1 MKRYVAL
8 LRGINVGGN
17 NKVAMSKLRTLFS
30 SLGFGE
36 VSTYINSGNVIFTSI
51 IADTS
56 LLQRIIEKNIF
67 ESFRL
72 QIPILVRDSATIQKV
87 CKALPESLHNNKE
100 TKTDILFLWDRYAN
114 KQTLNHIQSNK
125 EVDTLI
131 YISGSII
138 WSVERS
144 NYAKSGMKKFIG
156 SEIYKNMTA
165 RNSNT
170 VKKLGEL
177 LQTNPPLQI
186 KFSRK
191 I

>member
-1 MKRYVAL
+1 MQTNR
-8 LRGINVGGN
+8 I
-17 NKVAMSKLRTLFS
+17 
-30 SLGFGE
+30 GFMQG
-36 VSTYINSGNVIFTSI
+36 
-51 IADTS
+51 
-56 LLQRIIEKNIF
+56 
-67 ESFRL
+67 RL
-72 QIPILVRDSATIQKV
+72 SPKPAER
-87 CKALPESLHNNKE
+87 
-100 TKTDILFLWDRYAN
+100 
-114 KQTLNHIQSNK
+114 IQSNK